1 MSETFRLA
9 RPKELPE
16 IARLARHSFIGRSQ
30 AEAEA
35 MLGAGA
41 HGGTEALWVGE
52 EAETIVAACH
62 LLSLRQW
69 IGGHLLPVMGL
80 AAVAVAPTHRR
91 RGLAGR
97 LVTAGLRH
105 ARERGDL
112 GSALYPFRVRFYEQ
126 LGYGL
131 AGEAHQFRLP
141 PPAFPDAPERA
152 GVRLVESDADHQ
164 AVREVYSTWSRGQ
177 NGQLERTPR
186 SWEEVWEGERA
197 GVLYRDSTGRAEAYA
212 VVRYRSDL
220 PPAERFLE
228 VEERA
233 WLSPTGQRAI
243 YAWLASLGDQ
253 WREILYRAHPEE
265 GFAER
270 IAEPRLPLGSAPSWQ
285 LWFPA
290 ATLLRGPMFRLLDL
304 AAWSGRPVD
313 PEETLTVRVRVID
326 DQLPENSG
334 AWRLRMTNGAV
345 EVEQGA
351 GASADMTCSLDISTL
366 SRLFIGDLSPS
377 AALAAGRIETDAR
390 QLLPRLNRALH
401 ARRPWTFDRF

>member
-1 MSETFRLA
+1 MSETFRPA
-9 RPKELPE
+9 HPEELPQ
-16 IARLARHSFIGRSQ
+16 IARLVRHSFIGRSQ
-30 AEAEA
+30 TDAEA

-52 EAETIVAACH
+52 EAGTIVAACH
-62 LLSLRQW
+62 LLPLQQW
-69 IGGHLLPVMGL
+69 IGGQLLPVMGL

-91 RGLAGR
+91 RGVAGR
-97 LVTAGLRH
+97 LVTAGLRR

-112 GSALYPFRVRFYEQ
+112 GSALYPFRVGFYEQ

-141 PPAFPDAPERA
+141 PAAFLDAPERA
-152 GVRLVESDADHQ
+152 GVRLVENNADHQ

-186 SWEEVWEGERA
+186 SWKEVWEGERA
-197 GVLYRDSTGRAEAYA
+197 GVLYRGTVGQAEGYA
-212 VVRYRSDL
+212 IVRYRSDL

-233 WLSPTGQRAI
+233 WLSPAGQRAI
-243 YAWLASLGDQ
+243 YAWLGSLGDQ

-270 IAEPRLPLGSAPSWQ
+270 IAEPRLPIGSAPGWQ

-304 AAWSGRPVD
+304 RAWKDRPVD
-313 PEETLTVRVRVID
+313 PEEALTVHVRVID
-326 DQLPENSG
+326 KQLPENSG
-334 AWRLRMTNGAV
+334 SWRLRMTNGAV
-345 EVEQGA
+345 EIEQGS
-351 GASADMTCSLDISTL
+351 GGSADATCSLEISTL
-366 SRLFIGDLSPS
+366 SRLFIGDLTPS
-377 AALAAGRIETDAR
+377 AALAAGRIEIDAP
-390 QLLPRLNRALH
+390 QLLPRLDRALRI
-401 ARRPWTFDRF
+401 RRPWTFDRF